1 MSTVIYYHIGSTF
14 GNNCCLFQCF
24 PYCLKLSCV
33 HSLCTVLLVL
43 VLFVVLYVF
52 IACSLHVL
60 DVCTRGNEDFLFRIS
75 VFSQHHVM
83 SHPVHPIN
91 IQIKICAEYRDMIP
105 RPRLVCQEPGLRPI
119 GRSPGVPDKSSRGLG
134 SMSRYSAQILICF
147 IAYIFSI
154 FYFSVGLVGNLAEL
168 PPCTV
173 PPATVHCYQ
182 NEAAQCSSD
191 NQISQHALLRGSRK
205 KHSLAF
211 MPQNWWN

>member
-33 HSLCTVLLVL
+33 HSLCTVMLVL

-83 SHPVHPIN
+83 SHPVHPIKTEQCGPYDDITSGPYTIHAN
-91 IQIKICAEYRDMIP
+91 THIPHYGCKMGPYNEFFLRDIY
-105 RPRLVCQEPGLRPI
+105 I
-119 GRSPGVPDKSSRGLG
+119 PGVHIALALSRLLTLLSSFHGWWFQRFRSGFFYVYYI
-134 SMSRYSAQILICF
+134 MSGI
-147 IAYIFSI
+147 
-154 FYFSVGLVGNLAEL
+154 G
-168 PPCTV
+168 
-173 PPATVHCYQ
+173 
-182 NEAAQCSSD
+182 
-191 NQISQHALLRGSRK
+191 
-205 KHSLAF
+205 
-211 MPQNWWN
+211 

>member
-1 MSTVIYYHIGSTF
+1 MTNTIFCHCGTGSFDMSIPGAVLVDIGS
-14 GNNCCLFQCF
+14 GL
-24 PYCLKLSCV
+24 YKLRSVQNTGTCYPGQGW
-33 HSLCTVLLVL
+33 
-43 VLFVVLYVF
+43 FV
-52 IACSLHVL
+52 
-60 DVCTRGNEDFLFRIS
+60 
-75 VFSQHHVM
+75 
-83 SHPVHPIN
+83 
-91 IQIKICAEYRDMIP
+91 
-105 RPRLVCQEPGLRPI
+105 I

-154 FYFSVGLVGNLAEL
+154 FNFSVGLVGNLAQL